1 MITNEKNPSRNACW
15 EVLYV
20 YVYIKFIAIFSS
32 EDHALGVGKD
42 AASEAER
49 NKEKTSLK
57 RGIGQDT
64 TQTTFSPA

>member
-1 MITNEKNPSRNACW
+1 MMPNEKNPSRNACW

-20 YVYIKFIAIFSS
+20 YIKFIAIFSP

-64 TQTTFSPA
+64 IQTTFSPA